1 VRIGTI
7 GYGMM
12 GTWHSRAL
20 QRLPG
25 VELATL
31 CGPRPEMAAEFAS
44 RFGYRTWTT
53 DLGELLADPAIDAV
67 IVASPSERHVEHALA
82 CVAAGKPA
90 LVEIPLAMRL
100 SDAERVVAAAEAAGV
115 TLALC
120 HPMRFRRER
129 EPLLERLRLGEERL
143 RHLAGRFFIPR
154 LENVGATGYRRSW
167 TDNILWHHFC
177 HFVDLAVQ
185 LFGLDRAPPKK
196 IRSVMGTPHPKT
208 GIPMECVVLLE
219 ISDEQS
225 FLVHGSY
232 HAAFRIYD
240 KLLVTDRDTYL
251 FDILKATLTTRDGT
265 IVIEDEETNCA
276 RVTRDFVL
284 ALEEGR
290 PPRVPAAAALP
301 AMRILQAV
309 QDAWDAEHGARD
321 LPGRSF
327 SDGHGAG

>member
-1 VRIGTI
+1 MRIGVI

-12 GTWHSRAL
+12 GTWHSLAL
-20 QRLPG
+20 QRMPG
-25 VELATL
+25 VELHTL
-31 CGPRPEMAAEFAS
+31 CGRRPEAAAEFAA
-44 RFGYRTWTT
+44 RFGYRKWTT
-53 DLGELLADPAIDAV
+53 SLEAMLADPQIDAV
-67 IVASPSERHVEHALA
+67 IVASPSERHVAHALA
-82 CVAAGKPA
+82 CVAAKKPA

-100 SDAERVVAAAEAAGV
+100 VDAERVVAAAEEAGV
-115 TLALC
+115 TLAMC

-129 EPLLERLRLGEERL
+129 EPLLARLATGDEHL

-154 LENVGATGYRRSW
+154 LENIGATGYRRSW

-185 LFGLDRAPPKK
+185 LMGLDRSPPTK
-196 IRSVMGTPHPKT
+196 IQSYMGRPHPKT

-219 ISDEQS
+219 TEADQS

-232 HAAFRIYD
+232 HASFRLYD
-240 KLLVTDRDTYL
+240 KLLVTDRDTYF
-251 FDILKATLTTRDGT
+251 FDILAGTLRTRDGT
-265 IVIEDEETNCA
+265 VAIEDEQTNCA

-327 SDGHGAG
+327 AAGG

>member
-1 VRIGTI
+1 MRLGMV

-12 GTWHSRAL
+12 GTWHSQAL
-20 QRLPG
+20 QRMPG
-25 VELATL
+25 VELHTL
-31 CGPRPEMAAEFAS
+31 CGPRPEAAAEFAA
-44 RFGYRTWTT
+44 RWAYRKWTT
-53 DLGELLADPAIDAV
+53 DLEEMLADPAIDAV
-67 IVASPSERHVEHALA
+67 IVASPSEQHVAHATA
-82 CVAAGKPA
+82 CVAARKPA

-100 SDAERVVAAAEAAGV
+100 VDAERVVAAAEAAGV
-115 TLALC
+115 MLAVC

-129 EPLLERLRLGEERL
+129 EPLLERIAAGEEHL

-154 LENVGATGYRRSW
+154 LENIGATGYRRSW

-185 LFGLDRAPPKK
+185 LMGLDRAPPSK
-196 IRSVMGTPHPKT
+196 ISSYMGRPHAKT

-219 ISDEQS
+219 TAADQS

-232 HAAFRIYD
+232 HASFRLYD

-251 FDILKATLTTRDGT
+251 FDILKATLTTREGT
-265 IVIEDEETNCA
+265 VAIEDEQSNCA

-290 PPRVPAAAALP
+290 QPRVPAAAALP

-309 QDAWDAEHGARD
+309 QDAWDAEHGAMD

-327 SDGHGAG
+327 AVRGR